1 MTINPSPNSSTGYSP
16 FYLNYG
22 FHPVAPVELLAGDE
36 NSTVEAAQTFVER
49 IRLLWG
55 KAKKNLQQ
63 AVAKQ
68 ARIYDKK
75 HRPIEFEVGEKV
87 LLSTRNLAVK
97 NIPAKLKVGFA
108 DHLLSVKG

>member
-1 MTINPSPNSSTGYSP
+1 MNSVVSQTLRCLITESGRNSDWEQLLATVEMTINSSPNSSTGYSP

-22 FHPVAPVELLAGDE
+22 FHPIAPVELLAGDE

-75 HRPIEFEVGEKV
+75 T
-87 LLSTRNLAVK
+87 STY
-97 NIPAKLKVGFA
+97 
-108 DHLLSVKG
+108 